1 MVEVENGGLKKMTG
15 FHDYGRKG
23 TNLLKMKYSTT
34 FSILKVQGFCNF
46 HPSYP
51 SQIRFLQV
59 VVEKT
64 QLNVLIKWEIISTP
78 LTKQDENEKTPPFY
92 HIISYHIISYHIY
105 HCTHPFDRIRID
117 PTSFAIAAGIQWSH
131 LPSHL
136 AAPMVSKRPAHVA

>member
-1 MVEVENGGLKKMTG
+1 MTG

-92 HIISYHIISYHIY
+92 HIISYHIISYHIISY
-105 HCTHPFDRIRID
+105 LSLHPPFRSHPNR
-117 PTSFAIAAGIQWSH
+117 SH
-131 LPSHL
+131 LLRHRSRYS
-136 AAPMVSKRPAHVA
+136 MVTSAFSFGSANGVQETCTRCLRVTW